1 MNFAQFAPQTVAVDR
16 MYTFFSRLTQGLLIV
31 GVALL
36 PLFFIPGF
44 PMLTQSVKSHLA
56 IAVVV
61 AALVTYSLAVLR
73 RGSIALRVPTLVLAW
88 AGVALTGVVAGL
100 LAPQANVAFM
110 GSQIEIHTVGFLL
123 GSLLLMA
130 MMGVFKDAKSGVILF
145 YGSLCVTAVVL
156 ALIHLIR
163 LIFGADVLSFGL
175 VDSSVATLLGS
186 FNDLALF
193 FTVVILVGL
202 IALLQLAL
210 PRLIEAFVLTA
221 IVCSL
226 VMLGVINFS
235 MTWYVVGFFSLLL
248 LMFTLTKGRIGTTSG
263 TSQPASLLVVSALG
277 ITCLTAIVFV
287 VGGTALGG
295 YVNSKTGVSYL
306 EVRPSVSATLDIMKG
321 VYSDR
326 MLTGAGPNHFHEAWL
341 QHKDQS
347 LNATLFW
354 NTPFY
359 AGSGYIPTWF
369 VTSGV
374 LGGIAWL
381 VFVGLLFWQGVR
393 ALLRP
398 VVTNHF
404 WYFIA
409 TVSFTVAA
417 FVWTTALIYVP
428 GVVILVLGVAAT
440 GLFAVAYEVLQDKSA
455 SAFNLL
461 RDSRT
466 GFVLIAGVM
475 MVIVVGV
482 AIEYYVI
489 RQVISIKT
497 FASALETPADD
508 NQLAAVTSTVVAAY
522 NLYPNDAYVRDL
534 SQYHLQALAA
544 LAAKGSP
551 SPADVEQF
559 NALTTAALEAG
570 STAINNR
577 GSDAR
582 NWSARGD
589 IYALL
594 ARLQVEG
601 AYDRA
606 KADYVE
612 ASKRDPQNPYYDFQ
626 SALLEAGKNNTDGAR
641 AALGQ
646 AIQKKPNYTEALS
659 ALAELDVAA
668 GNLDEAIKTT
678 QSLLSIEATNP
689 GRYYQLGVL
698 ARAKGDKAA
707 AAAAFQDA
715 ITLDP
720 QFANARYLLAL
731 MLLEENNVEAALTQ
745 LRTVRDLNS
754 ANSSLDDVIRRLEGG
769 ESAASVLGQNTATVN
784 EPAPDATDSTV
795 DSAAEV
801 PKTDLLVPVNT
812 VPDTNAA
819 TEGQ

>member
-1 MNFAQFAPQTVAVDR
+1 MNIAQFAPQTVAADR
-16 MYTFFSRLTQGLLIV
+16 MYMFFSRVSRGLLMLGI
-31 GVALL
+31 AAM

-44 PMLTQSVKSHLA
+44 PMLTQSVKNHFA
-56 IAVVV
+56 IAMVF

-73 RGSIALRVPTLVLAW
+73 RGSIALRIPALVLAW
-88 AGVALTGVVAGL
+88 GGVTLTGVIAGL

-123 GSLLLMA
+123 GSLLLMT
-130 MMGVFKDAKSGVILF
+130 MMGVFRDAKSSVILF

-156 ALIHLIR
+156 AIIHLIR
-163 LIFGADVLSFGL
+163 LVFGAGVLSYGL
-175 VDSSVATLLGS
+175 VDSAVATLLGS

-193 FTVVILVGL
+193 FTIVILVGL
-202 IALLQLAL
+202 IALLQLTL
-210 PRLIEAFVLTA
+210 PRMIEAFVLVA
-221 IVCSL
+221 IICSL

-248 LMFTLTKGRIGTTSG
+248 LMFTLTKGRIGTASG
-263 TSQPASLLVVSALG
+263 ASQPASLLVVSALG

-295 YVNSKTGVSYL
+295 YMNSKTGVSYL
-306 EVRPSVSATLDIMKG
+306 EVRPSVAATLDIMKG

-341 QHKDQS
+341 QYKDQS
-347 LNATLFW
+347 LNTTVFW

-374 LGGIAWL
+374 LGGVAWL
-381 VFVGLLFWQGVR
+381 VFIWLLGWQGLRV
-393 ALLRP
+393 LLRP
-398 VVTNHF
+398 VTTNHF

-417 FVWTTALIYVP
+417 FVWVTALIYVP
-428 GVVILVLGVAAT
+428 GVVILTLGVAAT

-455 SAFNLL
+455 STFNLL

-475 MVIVVGV
+475 VIIVVSV
-482 AIEYYVI
+482 AVEYYVM
-489 RQVISIKT
+489 RQAISIKT
-497 FASALETPADD
+497 FASALETPASDA
-508 NQLAAVTSTVVAAY
+508 QLTTVTNTVVAAY
-522 NLYPNDAYVRDL
+522 NLYQNDAYVRDL
-534 SQYHLQALAA
+534 SLYHLQALSAI
-544 LAAKGSP
+544 AAKGSP
-551 SPADVEQF
+551 SPAEVEQF
-559 NALTTAALEAG
+559 NTLTTAALEAG
-570 STAINNR
+570 STAITNR
-577 GSDAR
+577 SSDAR

-606 KADYVE
+606 KTDYAE
-612 ASKRDPQNPYYDFQ
+612 AAKRDPQNPYYDFQ

-641 AALGQ
+641 TALSQ
-646 AIQKKPNYTEALS
+646 AIAKKPNYTEALS
-659 ALAELDVAA
+659 ALTELDVAA

-678 QSLLSIEATNP
+678 QSLLSIEANNP

-698 ARAKGDKAA
+698 ERAKGNKVA
-707 AAAAFQDA
+707 AAAAFEDA
-715 ITLDP
+715 IAIDS

-731 MLLEENNVEAALTQ
+731 LLLEENDVDAALVQ
-745 LRTVRDLNS
+745 LRIVRDLNT
-754 ANSSLDDVIRRLEGG
+754 ANTSLNDIINRLESGT
-769 ESAASVLGQNTATVN
+769 SAAEVLGQNTPAVT
-784 EPAPDATDSTV
+784 EPAPDADDGTV
-795 DSAAEV
+795 DGATEV
-801 PKTDLLVPVNT
+801 PKTDLLVPVNA
-812 VPDTNAA
+812 VPDTNADSA
-819 TEGQ
+819 SE